1 MKSKLSIISAMATIV
16 ACNGLAV
23 YSVYSTWRF
32 APATELANKQ
42 QEIGLQS
49 AGNCFYN
56 SNKPIVCPWIMK

>member
-32 APATELANKQ
+32 DPATELANKQ

-49 AGNCFYN
+49 AGHCFYN